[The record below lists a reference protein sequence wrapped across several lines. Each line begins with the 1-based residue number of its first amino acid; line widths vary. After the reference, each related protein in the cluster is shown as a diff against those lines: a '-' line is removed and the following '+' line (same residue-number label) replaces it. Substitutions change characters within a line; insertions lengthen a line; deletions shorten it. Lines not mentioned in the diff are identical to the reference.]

1 MSLIKI
7 MVNDIEIDFV
17 KETLS
22 IKKEN
27 NALSR
32 DFKVS
37 HSSFPFLIIEN
48 GNAKKALGTRDLSS
62 IKKVKIVEVV
72 VFEGGN
78 KYIGELQILSY
89 IAGFRKCNL
98 KYASALLSIMNKKI
112 SEFMPIVS
120 VIPGETNPVP
130 YVESNFFTKSSGF
143 YTPSEWRD
151 YPVNFISK
159 GFPEVKWQFP
169 TMNWKNKFGDALTQ
183 DDDWFAYQNHI
194 NLFNEDRS
202 KFIENEYVDTTVEF
216 TSVLNKNV
224 ASPQVYLLS
233 PLFYALESKGFTPS
247 GGFYQSDFIRRL
259 LLLSSKNN
267 LTKTSLAVLLK
278 TYSFSGAWSYGNVA
292 MMYAKKESFQIP
304 VAGKYTLEYSFTFS
318 GPAESTSNVPLY
330 RFLFLN
336 PGEAYGND
344 IFLIRTITTGTFEVK
359 GSVDLDLNAGNSVLY
374 YMSKNS
380 TMPVS
385 FSVELKNKYKKEYQ
399 KMHPTIQLG
408 RYLPDWTFGTYLNA
422 LQTFFNLEINVDDLN
437 KKMNLTFNEEE
448 IASGE
453 KIILKKSLAITSY
466 EAMPYSAFVLK
477 YANDEDDALWIT
489 KDGLEKY
496 TTQTADF
503 LERLESKFKY
513 VPNTY
518 TSVLSEE
525 LDSKNGVGLLIY
537 NPEDYPY
544 TSDNFSGKNLKI
556 QGQNGIYEVFWKKT
570 LKFRLNGSVLEMS
583 GPLTEVELNKIL
595 NLKRIFFDNQEYMI
609 ASLEYS
615 ETQQN
620 NFEVKFSLQS
630 VTF

>member
-1 MSLIKI
+1 
-7 MVNDIEIDFV
+7 MVNDIELDFV

-48 GNAKKALGTRDLSS
+48 GNTKKALGTRDLSS
-62 IKKVKIVEVV
+62 VKKIKTIDVV
-72 VFEGGN
+72 VFEGGK
-78 KYIGELQILSY
+78 KYSGELQILSY
-89 IAGFRKCNL
+89 LNGFRKCNL
-98 KYASALLSIMNKKI
+98 KYASPLLSIMNKKI

-130 YVESNFFTKSSGF
+130 FVEFDFFTKSSGF
-143 YTPSEWRD
+143 YTPSAWRD
-151 YPVNFISK
+151 YPVGFISK
-159 GFPEVKWQFP
+159 SFPEVKWQFP
-169 TMNWKNKFGDALTQ
+169 TMNWKNKFGEALTE
-183 DDDWFAYQNHI
+183 DDDWFAYANHI

-216 TSVLNKNV
+216 LSVSNKNV
-224 ASPQVYLLS
+224 ASPQVYILS
-233 PLFYALESKGFTPS
+233 PLFYALQSKGFTPS
-247 GGFYQSDFIRRL
+247 GDFYQSDFIRRL
-259 LLLSSKNN
+259 LLLSNKNN

-278 TYSFSGAWSYGNVA
+278 TYSFSGDWRYGNVFS
-292 MMYAKKESFQIP
+292 MYYKSESFAIT

-318 GPAESTSNVPLY
+318 GPAESITNVPLY
-330 RFLFLN
+330 KFFFVN
-336 PGEAYGND
+336 PGNVYGDD
-344 IFLIRTITTGTFEVK
+344 IFIVRKITASTFEVK
-359 GSVDLDLNAGNSVLY
+359 GSVDLELNAGNSVLY
-374 YMSKNS
+374 YASKES
-380 TMPVS
+380 IMPLS
-385 FSVELKNKYKKEYQ
+385 FTVELKNKYKKEYH

-422 LQTFFNLEINVDDLN
+422 LQTFFNLEINVDDLT
-437 KKMNLTFNEEE
+437 KKMSLTFNEEE

-466 EAMPYSAFVLK
+466 EAMPYSAFLLK

-489 KDGLEKY
+489 KSGLEKH

-503 LERLESKFKY
+503 LERLESKFKF

-525 LDSKNGVGLLIY
+525 LDSKSGIGLMIY
-537 NPEDYPY
+537 NQEGYPY
-544 TSDNFSGKNLKI
+544 TSDNFSSKNLKI
-556 QGQNGIYEVFWKKT
+556 QGQNGVYEMFWKNT
-570 LKFRLNGSVLEMS
+570 LKFRFNGSVLEMS

-595 NLKRIFFDNQEYMI
+595 NLKRIFVDNQEYII
-609 ASLEYS
+609 ASLEYL

-620 NFEVKFSLQS
+620 NFEVKFSLHS